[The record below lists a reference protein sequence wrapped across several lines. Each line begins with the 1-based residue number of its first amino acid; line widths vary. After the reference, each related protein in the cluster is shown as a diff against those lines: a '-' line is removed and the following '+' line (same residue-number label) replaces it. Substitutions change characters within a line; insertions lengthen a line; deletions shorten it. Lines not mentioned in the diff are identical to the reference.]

1 VGLSIR
7 RADAIA
13 AVLEGFRVGR
23 AQDVEVVRGWIG
35 HVLRGGNW
43 RFSDPEG
50 VAQEIVLR
58 LHQLVRADRVL
69 DAESF
74 QKFVYTVAKHVC
86 VKVYHRERRR
96 AAREQPEA
104 EPDEAPAAL
113 GASNPESELEQRERH
128 ELVATIF
135 QRLPE
140 PCRDLWDWVYRE
152 ELAAAEIA
160 AKLGITANNVRVRVH
175 RCLEKARA
183 IHASLQGT

>member
-1 VGLSIR
+1 VGSSVR
-7 RADAIA
+7 RADTIA

-23 AQDVEVVRGWIG
+23 AQDVEAVRGWIG

-43 RFSDPEG
+43 RFSDPDG
-50 VAQEIVLR
+50 VAQEIALR

-96 AAREQPEA
+96 AAREQPAA

-113 GASNPESELEQRERH
+113 GASNPESDLEQRERL

-160 AKLGITANNVRVRVH
+160 AKLGTTANNVRVRVH

-183 IHASLQGT
+183 IHAALQGT

>member
-1 VGLSIR
+1 MGLSVR

-23 AQDVEVVRGWIG
+23 AQDVQAVRGWIG

-86 VKVYHRERRR
+86 VKIYHRERRR

-104 EPDEAPAAL
+104 EPDETPVAGTPD
-113 GASNPESELEQRERH
+113 PESELAQRERL

-135 QRLPE
+135 QRLPG

-152 ELAAAEIA
+152 ELAAPEIA
-160 AKLGITANNVRVRVH
+160 AKLGTTANNVRVRVH

-183 IHASLQGT
+183 IHAALQGT